1 MSKSIKTN
9 QIISN
14 RREKI
19 GWYFTDFASSAFSTT
34 VVTVFLGPY
43 LTGIAEN
50 ASDASGYIHLLGIPI
65 LADSW
70 FAYCV
75 SFSVIM
81 QVLFLPIIGALAD
94 YLGKKKGLLLTFS
107 YIGAI
112 ATSSLYFLD
121 GDSLKGG
128 SWLFGGIIFIIANL
142 CFGVAMVLY
151 NAFLN
156 DIAEKDER
164 DKESSRAW
172 AFGYFGGG
180 LLLALNL
187 YLFSNAEDFGLST
200 GEAVRISLC
209 SAGMWWGIFMIFPMI
224 WLRKGS
230 SKHHGIRNKG
240 VIKIGFREL
249 WKTVKDAKKY
259 PLTLMFLLAYL
270 IYNDGVQAV
279 ITFASQFGNKELGLP
294 LSVLTTVILMVQVV
308 ALFGALAFAKI
319 AQMTTT
325 KTAILL
331 SLLIWTI
338 AMIYAWGYL
347 EGEAG
352 FYALGICV
360 GFVMGGTQALSRS
373 LFSRLIPPGKEAEYF
388 SLYEVSERGTA
399 WMGSLIFGL
408 SLQFSGSYRIAVLS
422 LIVFFIIGGL
432 LLIFVN
438 IQKAEEQVNLSK

>member
-1 MSKSIKTN
+1 MATN
-9 QIISN
+9 SENIISSKK
-14 RREKI
+14 EKI

-43 LTGIAEN
+43 LTGIAESG
-50 ASDASGYIHLLGIPI
+50 ADASGYINLLGIPI

-81 QVLFLPIIGALAD
+81 QVLFLPIIGAIAD
-94 YLGKKKGLLLTFS
+94 YLGKKKELLLTFS
-107 YIGAI
+107 YIGAV
-112 ATSSLYFLD
+112 ATSSLYFLG
-121 GDSLKGG
+121 GD
-128 SWLFGGIIFIIANL
+128 SWLFGGGVFIIANL

-156 DIAEKDER
+156 DIAEKKDR

-172 AFGYFGGG
+172 AFGYFGGA

-187 YLFSNAEDFGLST
+187 YLFSNAEEFGLST
-200 GEAVRISLC
+200 SEAVRISLC
-209 SAGMWWGIFMIFPMI
+209 SAGVWWGIFTIFPML
-224 WLRKGS
+224 WLRKGI
-230 SKHHGIRNKG
+230 SKNQVTRNKG
-240 VIKIGFREL
+240 VLRIGFRQL
-249 WKTVKDAKKY
+249 WKTAKDARKY

-294 LSVLTTVILMVQVV
+294 LSVLTTVILMVQIV
-308 ALFGALAFAKI
+308 ALIGALTFERI
-319 AQMTTT
+319 ARITST
-325 KTAILL
+325 KTAILI

-373 LFSRLIPPGKEAEYF
+373 LFSRLIPKGKEAEYF

-422 LIVFFIIGGL
+422 LVVFFIIGGL

-438 IQKAEEQVNLSK
+438 VEKAEEQLSKQSA